1 MQNLASHLRGNVYIE
16 FESEEGAKQAWQS
29 LRVRYYKGRILDP
42 ELVPMVDWSAS
53 VCGAFI
59 KGACTRAN
67 ENCNYL
73 HLYHCKQT
81 SITLKKRKAE
91 KGECFEDIVQYF
103 EQPSSTNAQKG

>member
-16 FESEEGAKQAWQS
+16 FESEEGAKQAWQA

-59 KGACTRAN
+59 QGACTRAN

-91 KGECFEDIVQYF
+91 KGECFEDILQYF